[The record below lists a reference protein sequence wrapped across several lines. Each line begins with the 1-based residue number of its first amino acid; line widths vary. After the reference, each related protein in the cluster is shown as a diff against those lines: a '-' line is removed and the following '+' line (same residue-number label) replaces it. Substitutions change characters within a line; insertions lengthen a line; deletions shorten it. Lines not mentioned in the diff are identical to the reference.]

1 MRNADF
7 GVGKSDNPWREI
19 ELSDYE
25 NHMKLD
31 SVMQLQTLNRMM
43 KNQLN
48 AYSADSVMILGIA
61 GGNGLE
67 HINPEKYSVVYGVDI
82 NSQYLREVEKRYK
95 NLDGTLKCLCV
106 DLLTEMSKLPTA
118 DLIIANLLI
127 EYIGYDCFKAVVSHV
142 KPKYV
147 SCGIQ
152 INSGSEFVSDS
163 PYVHAFDGLN
173 SVHHQMDGDKLTQVM
188 GDVGYKAISAT
199 EYLLPNGKSL
209 VQLDFIGLE

>member
-1 MRNADF
+1 M
-7 GVGKSDNPWREI
+7 KNPWRDI

-31 SVMQLQTLNRMM
+31 SVMQLQVLNQMM

-48 AYSADSVMILGIA
+48 AYSVDSVMVLGVA

-82 NSQYLREVEKRYK
+82 NPQYLREVGKRYK
-95 NLDGTLKCLCV
+95 NLDSTLKCLCV
-106 DLLTEMSKLPTA
+106 DLLTEVSKLPTA
-118 DLIIANLLI
+118 DLVIANLLI
-127 EYIGYDCFKAVVSHV
+127 EYIGYDCFKAVVRRV

-152 INSGSEFVSDS
+152 INFGSEFVSDS
-163 PYVHAFDGLN
+163 PYLHAFDGLN
-173 SVHHQMDGDKLTQVM
+173 SVHHQMDLDNLM
-188 GDVGYKAISAT
+188 LAMDDVGYKAISTT
-199 EYLLPNGKSL
+199 EYLLPNGKKL
-209 VQLDFIGLE
+209 VQIDFIGLE